1 MTKKIAKNRTPGA
14 RRSIG
19 PEMEHAPLADGA
31 VALPC
36 SEAAHAGQEP
46 ALAMHMGLPGTRL
59 DMVLGGPHPLLVA
72 LVRHLARVAAR
83 ADHAG
88 MSAITNSDDTTEEN
102 L

>member
-1 MTKKIAKNRTPGA
+1 
-14 RRSIG
+14 
-19 PEMEHAPLADGA
+19 MEEALAPAGSMD
-31 VALPC
+31 PPT

-46 ALAMHMGLPGTRL
+46 ALALHMGLPGTRL

-88 MSAITNSDDTTEEN
+88 MSAITNNDDTTEEN